1 MVGGGTFPADSN
13 KVTTCTQGSEN
24 LHQMLEAVQE
34 IPLNFGFLGKGNDS
48 LEPALMEQIAAA
60 LGGLKL
66 HEDQCST
73 PATIDSVSNGG
84 DKTDTQV
91 AIHTDAL
98 NECGFVD
105 DTQQLQ
111 EDQFTLITQ
120 EMQEVDTH
128 MVL

>member
-1 MVGGGTFPADSN
+1 
-13 KVTTCTQGSEN
+13 
-24 LHQMLEAVQE
+24 MLEAVQE
-34 IPLNFGFLGKGNDS
+34 LPLNFGFLGKGNDS
-48 LEPALMEQIAAA
+48 LQPALMEPE
-60 LGGLKL
+60 LWGLKL
-66 HEDQCST
+66 HEDEGST
-73 PATIDSVSNGG
+73 PATIEPAPNVD

-105 DTQQLQ
+105 YTQQLQ

-120 EMQEVDTH
+120 KMQKVDTH